1 MKSFFFFK
9 VSQSYLTGLHQLGY
23 MALFYPKLKIQQA
36 NKPPQGSD
44 ILKP

>member
-1 MKSFFFFK
+1 M
-9 VSQSYLTGLHQLGY
+9 SQSYLTGLHQLSY

-44 ILKP
+44 RFKHI